1 MEKKQIKISI
11 IVPVYNVAD
20 YIRECLDSLV
30 NQTYQNIEII
40 LVDDG
45 STDLS
50 GQICDEYAKKDRRI
64 IVFHK
69 TNGGLVSA
77 RKAGIRIATGEYVTY
92 VDSDDWININAYEE
106 LVKIV
111 IEYHPDIIAYDFIKE
126 YSCFSVERRQPLQG
140 GLYSKERFFVE
151 VEKCVQDN
159 MFFCWGVHPT
169 LWSKLFKTELLR
181 KYQLDVDEDICI
193 GEDTAVVFP
202 NVLNMKNIYIVKGC
216 FYHYRVREKSIIRSR
231 EDNAYYRYLK
241 LARLLIRANNNLEDW
256 EERIKRYLVYVLYFY
271 LTICVPELCFK
282 EGKRFILFPEV
293 NKNDRIIVY
302 GKGVFADGIKKYIE
316 QINFCHIVDN
326 LDKMHIMRI
335 NNIPEES
342 YEFIIIAILDFS
354 VAQASIEEL
363 ERRGINKNKILYIQ
377 KDNLKLENLPEEI
390 WRDLF

>member
-151 VEKCVQDN
+151 V
-159 MFFCWGVHPT
+159 
-169 LWSKLFKTELLR
+169 
-181 KYQLDVDEDICI
+181 
-193 GEDTAVVFP
+193 
-202 NVLNMKNIYIVKGC
+202 
-216 FYHYRVREKSIIRSR
+216 
-231 EDNAYYRYLK
+231 
-241 LARLLIRANNNLEDW
+241 
-256 EERIKRYLVYVLYFY
+256 
-271 LTICVPELCFK
+271 
-282 EGKRFILFPEV
+282 
-293 NKNDRIIVY
+293 
-302 GKGVFADGIKKYIE
+302 
-316 QINFCHIVDN
+316 
-326 LDKMHIMRI
+326 
-335 NNIPEES
+335 
-342 YEFIIIAILDFS
+342 
-354 VAQASIEEL
+354 
-363 ERRGINKNKILYIQ
+363 
-377 KDNLKLENLPEEI
+377 
-390 WRDLF
+390 